1 MLLAKEG
8 RVDIG
13 SAGKDIFDRA
23 APEARSARGAVNVEL
38 AEQRRTQNRAP
49 RLHGA
54 ETAAIDGRFVRR
66 PAALDIELAGSKD
79 RGKAGAAA
87 RGDDQAAAGIDTRV
101 EGAAEDEFLGA
112 VASERRAEIAAA
124 GKHRLGA
131 GAAGDAAA
139 DYRAVPGGAGEDHE
153 FAAAYRGRVRGS
165 GHV

>member
-8 RVDIG
+8 RADIG

-23 APEARSARGAVNVEL
+23 AAEARSACGAVNVKL
-38 AEQRRTQNRAP
+38 TEQRRIEHGAA

-54 ETAAIDGRFVRR
+54 ETAAIDGRVVRR

-87 RGDDQAAAGIDTRV
+87 GGDDQAAAGIDTRV

-131 GAAGDAAA
+131 AAAGSGAGDDRAA
-139 DYRAVPGGAGEDHE
+139 PGAAGEDHDL
-153 FAAAYRGRVRGS
+153 AAGAYRGRV
-165 GHV
+165 